1 MRNLPRVRRRWAAV
15 RSFPGMAGDGV
26 SPDEFRSALAAY
38 ATGVTIVTAVGE
50 GGPSGATANAVT
62 SLSLDPPMMLACLD
76 RGSRTL
82 TSVRAQGRFGVNALA
97 AGQEELAR
105 RFSSKDPEPAKWEGV
120 EWSERH
126 ELPRLAGALLWVACE
141 LRDLIDG
148 GDHLIVTGSVLEAE
162 SRDAQPLLFHLGD
175 YRDLL
180 AES

>member
-1 MRNLPRVRRRWAAV
+1 
-15 RSFPGMAGDGV
+15 MAEGAIT
-26 SPDEFRSALAAY
+26 PDRFRSALGAY
-38 ATGVTIVTAVGE
+38 ATGVTVVTAIGAN
-50 GGPSGATANAVT
+50 GPSGATANAVT

-76 RGSRTL
+76 RDSRTL
-82 TSVRAQGRFGVNALA
+82 TSVRAQGRFGVNVLA

-105 RFSSKDPEPAKWEGV
+105 RFSAKDPEPAKWEV
-120 EWSERH
+120 AEWSESE

-148 GDHLIVTGSVLEAE
+148 GDHLILTGNVLAVE
-162 SRDAQPLLFHLGD
+162 SREGQPLLFHRGA

>member
-1 MRNLPRVRRRWAAV
+1 
-15 RSFPGMAGDGV
+15 MAGDGV
-26 SPDEFRSALAAY
+26 SPEDFRGALSAY
-38 ATGVTIVTAVGE
+38 ATGVTVVTAIGSA
-50 GGPSGATANAVT
+50 GPSGATANAVT

-97 AGQEELAR
+97 AGEGELAR
-105 RFSSKDPEPAKWEGV
+105 RFAGKQAEPEQWAGV
-120 EWSERH
+120 EWSESQG
-126 ELPRLAGALLWVACE
+126 LPRLASALVWVACE

-148 GDHLIVTGSVLEAE
+148 GDHLILTGNVLEAE
-162 SRDAQPLLFHLGD
+162 AADGDPLLFHRGD

>member
-1 MRNLPRVRRRWAAV
+1 
-15 RSFPGMAGDGV
+15 MAV
-26 SPDEFRSALAAY
+26 SPEEFRAALGAY
-38 ATGVTIVTAVGE
+38 ATGVTVVTATGP

-62 SLSLDPPMMLACLD
+62 SLSLEPPMMLACLD

-97 AGQEELAR
+97 AGQGELAR
-105 RFSSKDPEPAKWEGV
+105 RFSAKDPESEKWEGV
-120 EWSERH
+120 EWSERL

-148 GDHLIVTGSVLEAE
+148 GDHRIPTGNVLEADSGE
-162 SRDAQPLLFHLGD
+162 GQPLLFHRGA
-175 YRDLL
+175 YRGLL

>member
-1 MRNLPRVRRRWAAV
+1 
-15 RSFPGMAGDGV
+15 MARGGA
-26 SPDEFRSALAAY
+26 SEIEFRDALAAY
-38 ATGVTIVTAVGE
+38 PTGVTVVTAIGPN
-50 GGPSGATANAVT
+50 GPSGATANAVT

-97 AGQEELAR
+97 AGQEALAR
-105 RFSSKDPEPAKWEGV
+105 RFSAKHPEPDKWEGV
-120 EWSERH
+120 EWSERQG
-126 ELPRLAGALLWVACE
+126 LPRLAGTLMWVACE

-148 GDHLIVTGSVLEAE
+148 GDHLILTGNVIEAASE
-162 SRDAQPLLFHLGD
+162 DGRPLIFHRGA

>member
-1 MRNLPRVRRRWAAV
+1 MPADR
-15 RSFPGMAGDGV
+15 V
-26 SPDEFRSALAAY
+26 SPAEFRAALSAY
-38 ATGVTIVTAVGE
+38 ATGVTVITAIGPN
-50 GGPSGATANAVT
+50 GPSGATANAVT

-82 TSVRAQGRFGVNALA
+82 TSVRTQGRFGVNALA

-105 RFSSKDPEPAKWEGV
+105 TFAGKHAEDTQWADV
-120 EWSERH
+120 DWSERNG
-126 ELPRLAGALLWVACE
+126 LPFIAGTLMWVACE

-148 GDHLIVTGSVLEAE
+148 GDHLIVTGDVLEAD
-162 SRDAQPLLFHLGD
+162 SREGQPLLFHRGA

>member
-1 MRNLPRVRRRWAAV
+1 ME
-15 RSFPGMAGDGV
+15 AGGA
-26 SPDEFRSALAAY
+26 SPEQFRKALTAY
-38 ATGVTIVTAVGE
+38 PTGVTVVTAIGPN
-50 GGPSGATANAVT
+50 GPSGATANAVT

-105 RFSSKDPEPAKWEGV
+105 QFSGKGPEEVKWDGV
-120 EWSERH
+120 AWSEQTG
-126 ELPRLAGALLWVACE
+126 LPRLAGALMWVACE

-148 GDHLIVTGSVLEAE
+148 GDHLILTGNVIEA
-162 SRDAQPLLFHLGD
+162 SSGQGDPLLFHRGA

>member
-1 MRNLPRVRRRWAAV
+1 MV
-15 RSFPGMAGDGV
+15 GDGV
-26 SPDEFRSALAAY
+26 SPEEFREALGAF
-38 ATGVTIVTAVGE
+38 ATGVTVVTAIGE
-50 GGPSGATANAVT
+50 GGPSGATANAVS
-62 SLSLDPPMMLACLD
+62 SLSLEPPMMLACLD

-105 RFSSKDPEPAKWEGV
+105 RFSSKDPEAEKWESVG
-120 EWSERH
+120 WSERSG
-126 ELPRLAGALLWVACE
+126 LPQLAGALLWVACE

-148 GDHLIVTGSVLEAE
+148 GDHLILTGNVLEAE
-162 SRDAQPLLFHLGD
+162 SRDAQPLLFHRGA

>member
-1 MRNLPRVRRRWAAV
+1 
-15 RSFPGMAGDGV
+15 MAGGGA
-26 SPDEFRSALAAY
+26 SSEEFRRALGAY
-38 ATGVTIVTAVGE
+38 PTGVTVVTAIGPN
-50 GGPSGATANAVT
+50 GPSGATANAVT

-76 RGSRTL
+76 RDSRTL

-105 RFSSKDPEPAKWEGV
+105 RFSGKHPEPEKWEGV
-120 EWSERH
+120 EWKEQL
-126 ELPRLAGALLWVACE
+126 ELPRLKGALMWVACE

-148 GDHLIVTGSVLEAE
+148 GDHLILTGNVVEASSVEGM
-162 SRDAQPLLFHLGD
+162 PLIFHRGD

>member
-1 MRNLPRVRRRWAAV
+1 
-15 RSFPGMAGDGV
+15 MAGDGV
-26 SPDEFRSALAAY
+26 SPEDFRVALSAY
-38 ATGVTIVTAVGE
+38 ATGVTVVTAVGE
-50 GGPSGATANAVT
+50 EGPSGATASAVT

-105 RFSSKDPEPAKWEGV
+105 RFAGKNEEAEKWDGV
-120 EWSERH
+120 EWSESD
-126 ELPRLAGALLWVACE
+126 ELPRLAGALMWVACE

-148 GDHLIVTGSVLEAE
+148 GDHLILTGNVIEAE
-162 SRDAQPLLFHLGD
+162 SREGHPLLFHRGD

-180 AES
+180 TES

>member
-1 MRNLPRVRRRWAAV
+1 MP
-15 RSFPGMAGDGV
+15 V
-26 SPDEFRSALAAY
+26 SPEEFRAALGAY
-38 ATGVTIVTAVGE
+38 ATGVTVVTAIGE
-50 GGPSGATANAVT
+50 QGPSGATANAVT

-105 RFSSKDPEPAKWEGV
+105 RFAGKDAEAEKWAAV
-120 EWSERH
+120 EWSESDG
-126 ELPRLAGALLWVACE
+126 LPRIEGSLLWVACE

-148 GDHLIVTGSVLEAE
+148 GDHLILTGNVVAVD
-162 SRDAQPLLFHLGD
+162 SREGQPLLFHRGD